1 MNIEIYADGIGK
13 EDANHNNF
21 SEACRGLVKHNGKYL
36 LVELKKWRIFTLP
49 GGRREPG
56 EALST
61 CVEREV
67 LEETGIIVKAREH
80 KVSITE
86 YFIDSV
92 WLIHYFVCDYVED
105 TNQVSLTEEEIDLEL
120 IKCWKTEEE
129 VFDIFEN
136 TESLHEHGS
145 TIHHREFIGFINSL

>member
-1 MNIEIYADGIGK
+1 MNIEIYADGITK
-13 EDANHNNF
+13 EEANSKHF
-21 SEACRGLVKHNGKYL
+21 SEACRGIVKHDGKYL

-56 EALST
+56 EALAD

-67 LEETGIIVKAREH
+67 LEETGIIVKALEN

-86 YFIDSV
+86 YFPDSV
-92 WLIHYFVCDYVED
+92 WLIHYFLCEYIND
-105 TNQVSLTEEEIDLEL
+105 TKKVSLTDEEVDLEL

-136 TESLHEHGS
+136 TESLHENGS
-145 TIHHREFIGFINSL
+145 TIHNREFIGFINSI